1 MSLDNDFLNL
11 KWNKVWLILNL
22 PPAELLRV
30 TIQERGEDKYN
41 TVNINVPEI
50 KIEDIEDNLDDHQE
64 EWEMEDCEELEY
76 EFYETEVSKLW
87 FGEINQSFILI
98 SFLFYLGIY
107 NVEPI
112 DIRTKKVVLV
122 YRIDS

>member
-1 MSLDNDFLNL
+1 M
-11 KWNKVWLILNL
+11 ILNL

-76 EFYETEVSKLW
+76 EFYETEVSKL
-87 FGEINQSFILI
+87 
-98 SFLFYLGIY
+98 
-107 NVEPI
+107 
-112 DIRTKKVVLV
+112 
-122 YRIDS
+122 